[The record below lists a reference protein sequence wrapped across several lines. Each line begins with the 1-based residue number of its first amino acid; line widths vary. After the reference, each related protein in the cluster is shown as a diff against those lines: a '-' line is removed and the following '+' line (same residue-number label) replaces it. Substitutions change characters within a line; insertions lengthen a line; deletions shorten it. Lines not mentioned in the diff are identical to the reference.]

1 MKLKGQAST
10 LLIIVVSVLSG
21 IVVTGAGM
29 TLRGDFLGEREAQA
43 VEQRMDRRL
52 ERIEERNAERYR
64 VIGLQLA
71 AINEKLDNP

>member
-1 MKLKGQAST
+1 
-10 LLIIVVSVLSG
+10 
-21 IVVTGAGM
+21 
-29 TLRGDFLGEREAQA
+29 
-43 VEQRMDRRL
+43 MDRRL